1 MVLGEQILLY
11 YLKVFKNLIL
21 VLFIIFSFF
30 IIYVLNKN
38 IELNKNQFEVYKG
51 STITEV
57 IEKNFTRF
65 NSLEKIIFKFTYILN
80 ELVYDKTIHYGN
92 FSVNDNI
99 TYLDFLN
106 VISKPSNILN
116 KITIVEGWT
125 KEDLN
130 KELYKHFKKN
140 INIEYT
146 DILADTYYFDNYSS
160 IEDFYDK
167 ILKFKKNYFQNK
179 RLNNSSLIFNNDE
192 IIIIGSLI
200 EKEGLDYYDKKKISS
215 VIMNRLKKN
224 MKLQIDATVI
234 YSLTNGNF
242 KLNRSLKLKDLKINH
257 PFNTYKY
264 KGLPPKPISFVGT
277 KTIDIIF
284 EDYNTEYLFYFFNN
298 SLRKHI
304 FSKNY
309 EDHKKKLNDYRSTK

>member
-1 MVLGEQILLY
+1 MGEQILLY